1 MLIANGTRPI
11 SDSLVFRYQPL
22 PPPPCDWLSVSF
34 DRLDRLRILG
44 APSPDL
50 AGAVVKALQP
60 AIASHNMSDHR
71 FEAKFC
77 GTPWSPSGEQTV
89 TLRVI
94 LLRLLEVMESFGF
107 TLYAGVNQCNDA
119 SGDVLVMRRQKG
131 WEEGVRDL
139 LR

>member
-1 MLIANGTRPI
+1 MSIANGTHPI
-11 SDSLVFRYQPL
+11 SDSLVFRYQTL

-34 DRLDRLRILG
+34 DQLDRLRILG

-50 AGAVVKALQP
+50 AAAVVTALQP
-60 AIASHNMSDHR
+60 AIASHKMSDHR
-71 FEAKFC
+71 FDVKFC

-107 TLYAGVNQCNDA
+107 TLYAGVNQCNDTC
-119 SGDVLVMRRQKG
+119 GDVLVMRRQKS

-139 LR
+139 L